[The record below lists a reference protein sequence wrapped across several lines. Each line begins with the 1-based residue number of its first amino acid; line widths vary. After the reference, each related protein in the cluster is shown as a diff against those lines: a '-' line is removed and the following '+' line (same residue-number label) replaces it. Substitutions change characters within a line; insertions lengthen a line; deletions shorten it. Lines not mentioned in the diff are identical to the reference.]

1 MTYKSTML
9 LNLRM
14 SNKIKSRHQE
24 GVWNN
29 PVKMQMIV
37 DNKGWKPTVLGQ
49 VSPSIQPLVSNHFTL
64 DANRPLK
71 TSSLLDS
78 DQLS

>member
-1 MTYKSTML
+1 MA

-14 SNKIKSRHQE
+14 SNKVKSRHQE

-37 DNKGWKPTVLGQ
+37 DNKGWKPTVY
-49 VSPSIQPLVSNHFTL
+49 
-64 DANRPLK
+64 RPLK

>member
-14 SNKIKSRHQE
+14 SNKVKSRQQE

-29 PVKMQMIV
+29 PVKMQM
-37 DNKGWKPTVLGQ
+37 T
-49 VSPSIQPLVSNHFTL
+49 PSIQPLVSNHFTL

>member
-1 MTYKSTML
+1 MTYKSTMA

-14 SNKIKSRHQE
+14 SNKVKSRHQE

-37 DNKGWKPTVLGQ
+37 DNKGWKPTVLA
-49 VSPSIQPLVSNHFTL
+49 V
-64 DANRPLK
+64 K
-71 TSSLLDS
+71 
-78 DQLS
+78 LSTKKP